1 MRYYL
6 VNDYLLSFPDQHYL
20 REKDIHEHFKTVIS
34 QLPCESS
41 GSSRASHS
49 GRPRVEA
56 FALWPNK
63 TEFSGEMFFS
73 KVKVSTRA
81 FLPALLRHTLL

>member
-41 GSSRASHS
+41 GSSRASH
-49 GRPRVEA
+49 
-56 FALWPNK
+56 
-63 TEFSGEMFFS
+63 
-73 KVKVSTRA
+73 
-81 FLPALLRHTLL
+81 